1 MISQAVFLRRFMARI
16 LRRFIEENFDQISA
30 SLAFTT
36 LLSLVPLVALVLGV
50 ISVLPVFNEMVQQ
63 IDHFVVRSLLPE
75 RSAELIIVHVLEFS
89 QKAANFTVAGLLA
102 LIVTI
107 LFLLASVE
115 RAFNQ
120 VWRVRK
126 DRSLWRKLRLSV
138 VVVVLWPV
146 VVTGVIL
153 AIYQAVKTSL
163 GLIDDPEW
171 LHVVSLKVAGVV
183 VAAFFFAGLYYAVP
197 NARVRWRD
205 AASAGAFSA
214 IGFALM
220 QKAFEFYLANFP
232 SMTVVYG
239 AFATVPIFLLWMYL
253 SWAVVLLG
261 ALVAA
266 TLPEFRAS
274 AG

>member
-146 VVTGVIL
+146 VVTGVK
-153 AIYQAVKTSL
+153 AT
-163 GLIDDPEW
+163 GT
-171 LHVVSLKVAGVV
+171 VVGWGVDAMTPSKPADHSGVV
-183 VAAFFFAGLYYAVP
+183 VKERISDPPPAAAP
-197 NARVRWRD
+197 
-205 AASAGAFSA
+205 
-214 IGFALM
+214 
-220 QKAFEFYLANFP
+220 P
-232 SMTVVYG
+232 
-239 AFATVPIFLLWMYL
+239 ATPTPP
-253 SWAVVLLG
+253 G
-261 ALVAA
+261 
-266 TLPEFRAS
+266 TPP
-274 AG
+274 